1 MPSIDLT
8 ALNKDYSVYIPSM
21 QIGSA
26 RNLMMPASKW
36 QAAELPNGLEPSD
49 FNFLQPTNKHWHYK
63 YALASAETFRGVKN
77 NAVSGRTGK
86 EFILGDSGGFQIGKG
101 SFKGA
106 AAWRG
111 KNEEEI
117 SALWRGSDMRE
128 EIVRWCEANC
138 NYAMTIDIPLW
149 CCEKGTKEKPNHSPF
164 KSVSKK
170 TMIELSVENLQYL
183 CDVRGRWSSGEH
195 NCKYLNVLQGF
206 EPEAEQLWFD
216 AVKGF
221 KLDGWSLASGTG
233 RMGGPYRILNRL
245 LTMADL
251 GLLEKGYDWIHI
263 LMLGELRWSPVMTAI
278 QRGLRKNV
286 NELITISYD
295 SSSPYMSAGKF
306 ESYYGS
312 SQLNCQT
319 KTWKHRSYDFP
330 TTWGYAN
337 SANPM
342 HLNTTKCKGKH
353 KCVKCQQGQP
363 HLPLA
368 MTSPIASQLTLQEL
382 ISDTSK
388 HSRRRVGKFCEE
400 LLINNNVFEI
410 VYGMIRANDAVFG
423 KIPNAPAV
431 ILDAC
436 GAVADIVGSEK
447 WHTKLLKHQR
457 LIEDAVGFKTKDA
470 NS

>member
-36 QAAELPNGLEPSD
+36 QAIDLPNGLEPSD
-49 FNFLQPTNKHWHYK
+49 FNFLHSTNKHWHYK
-63 YALASAETFRGVKN
+63 YALASAETFRGVNN
-77 NAVSGRTGK
+77 NAVSARKGG

-106 AAWRG
+106 VKWRG
-111 KNEEEI
+111 KNEEEV

-128 EIVRWCEANC
+128 EIVRWCEKNC

-149 CCEKGTKEKPNHSPF
+149 CCDKGTKENPNNSPF
-164 KSVSKK
+164 KNVSIER
-170 TMIELSVENLQYL
+170 MIELSVENLQYL

-195 NCKYLNVLQGF
+195 ICKYLNVLQGND
-206 EPEAEQLWFD
+206 EAQEQLWFD

-221 KLDGWSLASGTG
+221 KLDGWSLAGG
-233 RMGGPYRILNRL
+233 VGVMGGPYRVFNRL

-251 GLLEKGYDWIHI
+251 GLLDKGFDWVHL
-263 LMLGELRWSPVMTAI
+263 LMLGELRWSPVITAL
-278 QRGLRKNV
+278 QRALRKNV
-286 NELITISYD
+286 NETITISYD
-295 SSSPYMSAGKF
+295 SSSPYIAAGKF
-306 ESYYGS
+306 ESYYAS
-312 SQLNCQT
+312 TQPKRKLDTWAHKST
-319 KTWKHRSYDFP
+319 KFP
-330 TTWGYAN
+330 STWGYAN

-342 HLNTTKCKGKH
+342 HLNTTMCKGKH
-353 KCVKCQQGQP
+353 KCVKCQQGKP

-410 VYGMIRANDAVFG
+410 VYGMIKANDAVFG
-423 KIPNAPAV
+423 KTPNAPAV
-431 ILDAC
+431 ILEAC
-436 GAVADIVGSEK
+436 DAVADIVGSEK
-447 WHTKLLKHQR
+447 WHSKLLQHQR
-457 LIEDAVGFKTKDA
+457 LIEDAVGFKVKEAD
-470 NS
+470 S